1 MMQINKF
8 FLTKYQKECLKR
20 IHSKLK
26 RLTRL
31 NLRSDGVL
39 VQTLYISVDPYMR
52 GRMTKADSYVQP
64 FEIGKPIVSHV
75 VAKVIDSTLAD
86 YKKGDVVV
94 GMLPWRIINHVQADQ
109 ITKVPTT
116 DVPLDLYL
124 SVLGMPGQTAYHGLL
139 DIGQPKAGDTV
150 VVSAASGAVG
160 SVVGQIAKIKGCR
173 VVGIAG
179 GDKKVNYLT
188 ETLGFDAGID
198 YKKEDFAEALAQ
210 AVPDGIDVYF
220 ENVGGTVGDEV
231 FKHLNRFA
239 RVPVCGAIS
248 SYNHPEADIGPRI
261 QGTLIKKQVMM
272 RGFLVSEF
280 ANAFKEASEQLATWV
295 QEGKIQ
301 SQVTIEDGFENAPRA
316 FKNLFTGDNFGKQ
329 VIKVT
334 E

>member
-1 MMQINKF
+1 MPCSR
-8 FLTKYQKECLKR
+8 YC
-20 IHSKLK
+20 
-26 RLTRL
+26 
-31 NLRSDGVL
+31 G
-39 VQTLYISVDPYMR
+39 
-52 GRMTKADSYVQP
+52 
-64 FEIGKPIVSHV
+64 
-75 VAKVIDSTLAD
+75 
-86 YKKGDVVV
+86 
-94 GMLPWRIINHVQADQ
+94 WRQ
-109 ITKVPTT
+109 
-116 DVPLDLYL
+116 
-124 SVLGMPGQTAYHGLL
+124 
-139 DIGQPKAGDTV
+139 
-150 VVSAASGAVG
+150 
-160 SVVGQIAKIKGCR
+160 
-173 VVGIAG
+173 
-179 GDKKVNYLT
+179 KVNYLT

-316 FKNLFTGDNFGKQ
+316 FKIYLLAITLVNKLLK
-329 VIKVT
+329 
-334 E
+334 

>member
-1 MMQINKF
+1 MMQNKQILF
-8 FLTKYQKECLKR
+8 NKIPEGMPQEDTFKIEEIDTP
-20 IHSKLK
+20 KLE
-26 RLTRL
+26 
-31 NLRSDGVL
+31 SDGVL

-188 ETLGFDAGID
+188 ETLG
-198 YKKEDFAEALAQ
+198 
-210 AVPDGIDVYF
+210 
-220 ENVGGTVGDEV
+220 DEV

-301 SQVTIEDGFENAPRA
+301 SQVTIEDGFENAPHA

>member
-1 MMQINKF
+1 MQNKQILF
-8 FLTKYQKECLKR
+8 NKIPEGMPQEDTFKIEEIDTP
-20 IHSKLK
+20 KLE
-26 RLTRL
+26 
-31 NLRSDGVL
+31 SDGVL

-188 ETLGFDAGID
+188 ETLG
-198 YKKEDFAEALAQ
+198 
-210 AVPDGIDVYF
+210 
-220 ENVGGTVGDEV
+220 DEV

-301 SQVTIEDGFENAPRA
+301 SQVTIEDGFENAPHA

>member
-1 MMQINKF
+1 MQNKQILF
-8 FLTKYQKECLKR
+8 NKIPEGMPQEDTFKIEDIDTP
-20 IHSKLK
+20 KLE
-26 RLTRL
+26 
-31 NLRSDGVL
+31 SDGVL

-139 DIGQPKAGDTV
+139 DIGQPKDGDTV

-188 ETLGFDAGID
+188 ETLGFDA
-198 YKKEDFAEALAQ
+198 
-210 AVPDGIDVYF
+210 GIDVYF

>member
-1 MMQINKF
+1 MMQNKQILF
-8 FLTKYQKECLKR
+8 NKIPEGMPQEDTFKIEEIDTP
-20 IHSKLK
+20 KLE
-26 RLTRL
+26 
-31 NLRSDGVL
+31 SDGVL

-139 DIGQPKAGDTV
+139 DIGKPKAGDTV

-160 SVVGQIAKIKGCR
+160 SV
-173 VVGIAG
+173 
-179 GDKKVNYLT
+179 
-188 ETLGFDAGID
+188 
-198 YKKEDFAEALAQ
+198 ALAQ

-301 SQVTIEDGFENAPRA
+301 SQVTIEDGFENAPHA

>member
-1 MMQINKF
+1 MMQNKQILF
-8 FLTKYQKECLKR
+8 NKVPEGMPQEDTFKIEDIDTP
-20 IHSKLK
+20 KLE
-26 RLTRL
+26 
-31 NLRSDGVL
+31 SDGVL

-124 SVLGMPGQTAYHGLL
+124 SALGMPGQTAYHGLL
-139 DIGQPKAGDTV
+139 DIGQPKPGETV
-150 VVSAASGAVG
+150 VISAASGAVG

-198 YKKEDFAEALAQ
+198 YKKADFAKELAQ
-210 AVPDGIDVYF
+210 AVPDGVDVYF

-231 FKHLNRFA
+231 FKYLNRFA

-248 SYNHPEADIGPRI
+248 SYNNPEEDIGPRI

-280 ANAFKEASEQLATWV
+280 ANDFKAASEQLATWV

>member
-1 MMQINKF
+1 MMQNKQILF
-8 FLTKYQKECLKR
+8 NKIPEGMPQEDTFKIEDIDTP
-20 IHSKLK
+20 KLE
-26 RLTRL
+26 
-31 NLRSDGVL
+31 SDGVL

-139 DIGQPKAGDTV
+139 DIGQPKDGDTV

-198 YKKEDFAEALAQ
+198 YKKEDFAESLAQ
-210 AVPDGIDVYF
+210 AVPD
-220 ENVGGTVGDEV
+220 
-231 FKHLNRFA
+231 
-239 RVPVCGAIS
+239 S

>member
-1 MMQINKF
+1 MMQNKQILF
-8 FLTKYQKECLKR
+8 NKIPEGMPQEDTFKIEETDTP
-20 IHSKLK
+20 KLE
-26 RLTRL
+26 
-31 NLRSDGVL
+31 SDGVL

-198 YKKEDFAEALAQ
+198 
-210 AVPDGIDVYF
+210 VYF

-301 SQVTIEDGFENAPRA
+301 SQVTIEDGFENAPHA

>member
-1 MMQINKF
+1 MMQNKQILF
-8 FLTKYQKECLKR
+8 NKIPEGMPQEDTFKIEDIDTP
-20 IHSKLK
+20 KLE
-26 RLTRL
+26 
-31 NLRSDGVL
+31 SDGVL

-139 DIGQPKAGDTV
+139 DIGQPKDGDTV

-188 ETLGFDAGID
+188 ETLGFDA
-198 YKKEDFAEALAQ
+198 
-210 AVPDGIDVYF
+210 GIDVYF

>member
-1 MMQINKF
+1 MMQNKQILF
-8 FLTKYQKECLKR
+8 NKIPEGMPQEDTFKIEETDTP
-20 IHSKLK
+20 KLE
-26 RLTRL
+26 
-31 NLRSDGVL
+31 SDGVL

-188 ETLGFDAGID
+188 GTLGFDAGID

-261 QGTLIKKQVMM
+261 QGT
-272 RGFLVSEF
+272 
-280 ANAFKEASEQLATWV
+280 AY
-295 QEGKIQ
+295 
-301 SQVTIEDGFENAPRA
+301 
-316 FKNLFTGDNFGKQ
+316 
-329 VIKVT
+329 
-334 E
+334 

>member
-1 MMQINKF
+1 
-8 FLTKYQKECLKR
+8 
-20 IHSKLK
+20 
-26 RLTRL
+26 
-31 NLRSDGVL
+31 
-39 VQTLYISVDPYMR
+39 
-52 GRMTKADSYVQP
+52 
-64 FEIGKPIVSHV
+64 
-75 VAKVIDSTLAD
+75 
-86 YKKGDVVV
+86 
-94 GMLPWRIINHVQADQ
+94 
-109 ITKVPTT
+109 
-116 DVPLDLYL
+116 YL

-301 SQVTIEDGFENAPRA
+301 SQVTIEDGFENAPHA

>member
-1 MMQINKF
+1 MMQNKQILF
-8 FLTKYQKECLKR
+8 NKIPEGMPQEDTFKIEDIDTP
-20 IHSKLK
+20 KLE
-26 RLTRL
+26 
-31 NLRSDGVL
+31 SDGVL

-64 FEIGKPIVSHV
+64 
-75 VAKVIDSTLAD
+75 
-86 YKKGDVVV
+86 
-94 GMLPWRIINHVQADQ
+94 
-109 ITKVPTT
+109 
-116 DVPLDLYL
+116 L

-198 YKKEDFAEALAQ
+198 YKKADFAKELAQ
-210 AVPDGIDVYF
+210 AVPDGVDVYF

>member
-1 MMQINKF
+1 MMQNKQILF
-8 FLTKYQKECLKR
+8 NKIPEGMPQEDTFKIEEIDTP
-20 IHSKLK
+20 KLE
-26 RLTRL
+26 R
-31 NLRSDGVL
+31 DGVL

-188 ETLGFDAGID
+188 ETLG
-198 YKKEDFAEALAQ
+198 L
-210 AVPDGIDVYF
+210 
-220 ENVGGTVGDEV
+220 
-231 FKHLNRFA
+231 
-239 RVPVCGAIS
+239 
-248 SYNHPEADIGPRI
+248 
-261 QGTLIKKQVMM
+261 
-272 RGFLVSEF
+272 
-280 ANAFKEASEQLATWV
+280 
-295 QEGKIQ
+295 
-301 SQVTIEDGFENAPRA
+301 
-316 FKNLFTGDNFGKQ
+316 
-329 VIKVT
+329 
-334 E
+334 

>member
-1 MMQINKF
+1 MPCCR
-8 FLTKYQKECLKR
+8 YC
-20 IHSKLK
+20 
-26 RLTRL
+26 
-31 NLRSDGVL
+31 G
-39 VQTLYISVDPYMR
+39 
-52 GRMTKADSYVQP
+52 
-64 FEIGKPIVSHV
+64 
-75 VAKVIDSTLAD
+75 
-86 YKKGDVVV
+86 
-94 GMLPWRIINHVQADQ
+94 WRQ
-109 ITKVPTT
+109 
-116 DVPLDLYL
+116 
-124 SVLGMPGQTAYHGLL
+124 
-139 DIGQPKAGDTV
+139 
-150 VVSAASGAVG
+150 
-160 SVVGQIAKIKGCR
+160 
-173 VVGIAG
+173 
-179 GDKKVNYLT
+179 KVNYLT

-198 YKKEDFAEALAQ
+198 YKKEDFAESLAQ

-316 FKNLFTGDNFGKQ
+316 FKIYLRAITLVNKLLKLRNNKVYILQINF
-329 VIKVT
+329 VN
-334 E
+334 